1 MVAPNVGLEPTTP
14 RLRVSCS
21 TDWASRAAC
30 MYQVELLNTFVFPY
44 LIRFQKPLSSDLFF
58 FRHSSQHC
66 PEVTDDDHN
75 FFDTYSSKYRHALV
89 ILFETNRRQR
99 GGVNSTVISWAWIA
113 PIYKVK
119 LFGPKTTVPGEARTH
134 NLGISHMYYSI
145 STAR

>member
-1 MVAPNVGLEPTTP
+1 MF
-14 RLRVSCS
+14 
-21 TDWASRAAC
+21 
-30 MYQVELLNTFVFPY
+30 QVELLNTFVFPY
-44 LIRFQKPLSSDLFF
+44 LIRFQNPLSSDLF

-75 FFDTYSSKYRHALV
+75 FFDTYSSKYRRALV
-89 ILFETNRRQR
+89 ILFET
-99 GGVNSTVISWAWIA
+99 NSTVISWAWIA